1 MKKLSILIVL
11 TLMISLLAACGGNN
25 SNGAGSNTGS
35 SNTGSNSNAGSS
47 EKVKI
52 DFWHSLGG
60 TNGEA
65 VAAMVKRFNDSHPNI
80 EVVETFQGS
89 YPETVTKLQQAAA
102 SNQAPE
108 VAMVERGFVELFSDA
123 EVLANLG
130 PVIEGAGLSNEDF
143 VQGLMGDTV
152 HEDTLISL
160 PFNRS
165 TPIMHVN
172 KTILD
177 ELGMDIPTNWDELQ
191 AVAKAAVVKN
201 GSETTRY
208 GLTMPYDTWYPIAMV
223 QQLGGTVFDE
233 SKTTTPFVAEGK
245 GKQVFDFLKGLQNE
259 GALFYPPAADSGS
272 IVNSMFTEGKV
283 AVLFQST
290 GTIGGLLKGVDFD
303 YVTAYLPQNV
313 QYSNPTGGGN
323 IVMFEDAKNKEA
335 GAEFMQW
342 LLTDAGGAQQF
353 VIDTGYL
360 PFTHK
365 MVESD
370 AIKELWTKEPIRETA
385 YKQLEYA
392 VDTNKDLA
400 WPSIQP
406 EFFSAIE
413 AIMYDNEDI
422 DATLAKFQ
430 QSAERLLA
438 E

>member
-1 MKKLSILIVL
+1 MKKLSLFIVL

-25 SNGAGSNTGS
+25 GKGNTTEPGSNANGGS
-35 SNTGSNSNAGSS
+35 SSNSGD
-47 EKVKI
+47 KVTI
-52 DFWHSLGG
+52 DFWHSMGG
-60 TNGEA
+60 SNGEA
-65 VAAMVKRFNDSHPNI
+65 IAAMVKRFNDTHPNI
-80 EVVETFQGS
+80 EVVETFQGN
-89 YPETVTKLQQAAA
+89 YAETVTKLQQAAA

-108 VAMVERGFVELFSDA
+108 VAMIERGFVELFSDA
-123 EVLANLG
+123 EVLADLV
-130 PVIEGAGLSNEDF
+130 PVLEEVGVTKDDF
-143 VQGLMGDTV
+143 VQGLMGDTE
-152 HEDTLISL
+152 HDGALISL

-172 KTILD
+172 KTILE
-177 ELGMDIPTNWDELQ
+177 ELGMDIPTNWDEL
-191 AVAKAAVVKN
+191 AEVAKAAVVKN

-208 GLTMPYDTWYPIAMV
+208 GLTMPYDTWYPIAMI

-233 SKTTTPFVAEGK
+233 SQTTTPFTTDGK
-245 GKQVFDFLKGLQNE
+245 GKQVFQYLKDLQAE

-313 QYSNPTGGGN
+313 QYSTPTGGGN
-323 IVMFEDAKNKEA
+323 IVMFENAKNKEA
-335 GAEFMQW
+335 GATFMQW
-342 LLTDAGGAQQF
+342 LMTEAAGAQQF
-353 VIDTGYL
+353 IIDTGYL
-360 PFTHK
+360 PITHK
-365 MVESD
+365 MVESNE
-370 AIKELWTKEPIRETA
+370 IKELWSKEPIRETA

-422 DATLAKFQ
+422 DATLAKLQ

>member
-1 MKKLSILIVL
+1 MKKVSLFLVL
-11 TLMISLLAACGGNN
+11 TLMISMLAACGGNSN
-25 SNGAGSNTGS
+25 NGANGNTGTTPGG
-35 SNTGSNSNAGSS
+35 NNGNAGSG

-52 DFWHSLGG
+52 DFWHSMGG
-60 TNGEA
+60 SNGEA
-65 VAAMVKRFNDSHPNI
+65 IAAMVKRFNDANPSI

-108 VAMVERGFVELFSDA
+108 VAMIERGFVELFSDA
-123 EVLANLG
+123 EVLADLG
-130 PVIEGAGLSNEDF
+130 PVIEGAGLSQADF
-143 VQGLMGDTV
+143 VQGLMGDTE
-152 HEDTLISL
+152 HDGTLISL

-177 ELGMDIPTNWDELQ
+177 ELGMDIPTNWDELE
-191 AVAKAAVVKN
+191 AVANAAIVKN

-233 SKTTTPFVAEGK
+233 SNTTTPFITDGK
-245 GKQVFDFLKGLQNE
+245 GKQVFDFLKKLQND

-272 IVNSMFTEGKV
+272 IVNSMFTEGK
-283 AVLFQST
+283 AAILFQST
-290 GTIGGLLKGVDFD
+290 GTIGGLLRGVEFD
-303 YVTAYLPQNV
+303 YVTAFLPQNV

-323 IVMFEDAKNKEA
+323 IVMFEESKNKQA
-335 GAEFMQW
+335 GEVFMQW
-342 LLTDAGGAQQF
+342 LLTDAAGAEQF

-370 AIKELWTKEPIRETA
+370 AIKELWSQEPIRETA
-385 YKQLEYA
+385 YKQLEFA
-392 VDTNKDLA
+392 NDTNKDLA

-430 QSAERLLA
+430 QNAERLLA

>member
-11 TLMISLLAACGGNN
+11 TLMISMLAACGGNS

-89 YPETVTKLQQAAA
+89 YPETVTKLQQATA

-123 EVLANLG
+123 EVLADLG

-233 SKTTTPFVAEGK
+233 GRTTTPFITEGK